1 MSSVAKVLLVL
12 LALWVFIGILGLII
26 KGLFWLFVLGC
37 IAFGVT
43 ALTGG
48 ARRRGILGRRW

>member
-43 ALTGG
+43 ALAGG
-48 ARRRGILGRRW
+48 ARRRGILGRR

>member
-37 IAFGVT
+37 VAFGVT
-43 ALTGG
+43 ALTG
-48 ARRRGILGRRW
+48 RRRGILGRRW